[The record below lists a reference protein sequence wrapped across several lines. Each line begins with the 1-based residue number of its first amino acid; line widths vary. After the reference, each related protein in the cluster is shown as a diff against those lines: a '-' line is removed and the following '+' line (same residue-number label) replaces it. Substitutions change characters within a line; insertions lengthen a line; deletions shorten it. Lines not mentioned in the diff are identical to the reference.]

1 MVNECDFLVWLDL
14 GCYRSGSILRKSLLL
29 SWVICSLR
37 RRVVLH
43 PEVGDVSTTDEQ
55 EMNHSPGSFTSSIV
69 VPLAGL
75 SLSAYLVALEGVWW
89 FFSSRLQT
97 DRGFGVLAIILAVCV
112 DNMPR
117 VLLLLNLQKMDIYM
131 DMLCDSARSTL
142 QLDKA
147 HKLDKG

>member
-1 MVNECDFLVWLDL
+1 M
-14 GCYRSGSILRKSLLL
+14 
-29 SWVICSLR
+29 
-37 RRVVLH
+37 
-43 PEVGDVSTTDEQ
+43 
-55 EMNHSPGSFTSSIV
+55 
-69 VPLAGL
+69 
-75 SLSAYLVALEGVWW
+75 
-89 FFSSRLQT
+89 T

-117 VLLLLNLQKMDIYM
+117 VLLLLNLEKMDIYIYM

>member
-1 MVNECDFLVWLDL
+1 M
-14 GCYRSGSILRKSLLL
+14 
-29 SWVICSLR
+29 
-37 RRVVLH
+37 
-43 PEVGDVSTTDEQ
+43 
-55 EMNHSPGSFTSSIV
+55 
-69 VPLAGL
+69 
-75 SLSAYLVALEGVWW
+75 
-89 FFSSRLQT
+89 
-97 DRGFGVLAIILAVCV
+97 LAIILAVCV